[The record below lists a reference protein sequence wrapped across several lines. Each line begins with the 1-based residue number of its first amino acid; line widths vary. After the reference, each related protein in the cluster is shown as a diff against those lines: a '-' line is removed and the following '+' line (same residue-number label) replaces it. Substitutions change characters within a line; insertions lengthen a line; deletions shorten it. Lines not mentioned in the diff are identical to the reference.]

1 MPNILEINNLR
12 VQFNTDEG
20 VITAL
25 DGVSFTLA
33 KGQSLGLVGESGSG
47 KSVTS
52 KCIMQLHASNAR
64 VSGDI
69 FFHTEA
75 GEVLNAVKTDSAR
88 ERTILRGGEVAMIF
102 QEPMASFAPAMT
114 IGGQMVEALRL
125 HQNISKKEAKTIAID
140 MLDKVGI
147 SDAARRFKQY
157 AFELSGGMRQ
167 RAMIAMALS
176 TKPRLLIAD
185 EPTTALDV
193 TIQAQVL
200 DLMRDLR
207 AEMGM
212 SMIFISHDLGVIRQ
226 VADVVAVMY
235 LGTIVE
241 FGKVE
246 DVIHNPQHPYTKGLI
261 TSLPSLKDF
270 DAPLQPVPGDIP
282 SLLERPS
289 GCAFHTRCPQVFA
302 PCADTKPALQRI
314 NAQHEATCFLLTED
328 NSEATTPTAER
339 GKSA

>member
-1 MPNILEINNLR
+1 MDTILEINNLK
-12 VQFNTDEG
+12 VQFDTDEG

-25 DGVSFTLA
+25 DGVSLQLA

-52 KCIMQLHASNAR
+52 KCIMQLNARNAR

-69 FFHTEA
+69 FFHTKE
-75 GEVLNAVKTDSAR
+75 GEVLNAVKAESAR
-88 ERTILRGGEVAMIF
+88 ALKILRGGEVSMIF

-125 HQNISKKEAKTIAID
+125 HKNISRKEAKNIAIA

-147 SDAARRFKQY
+147 SDASRRFKQY

-200 DLMRDLR
+200 DLMRVLQE
-207 AEMGM
+207 EMGM
-212 SMIFISHDLGVIRQ
+212 AMIFISHDLGVIRQ

-241 FGKVE
+241 YGNVKE
-246 DVIHNPQHPYTKGLI
+246 VIHNPQHPYTKGLI
-261 TSLPSLKDF
+261 ASLPSLKNF
-270 DAPLQPVPGDIP
+270 DAPLKPVPGDIP
-282 SLLERPS
+282 SLLECPN

-302 PCADTKPALQRI
+302 PCAERKPALHHI
-314 NAQHEATCFLLTED
+314 NNQHEASCFLLND
-328 NSEATTPTAER
+328 HTTTASI
-339 GKSA
+339 GGTL